1 VTWSPPPLDGT
12 VTLVTGSTRGV
23 GRGIVLALGDAGA
36 TVYVTGRSTVDEAS
50 DEVTARG
57 GRGVGVRVDHS
68 VDAEVVA
75 LFDRVL
81 AENDRLDVVVANAWG
96 GYADH
101 DHTTFAAPL
110 WEQPLSRWQTMYES
124 GLRPT
129 FTTVRAAA
137 QAMSARGSG
146 LIVVTGGWD
155 AADEYLGNLYY
166 DVYKAASARIVAA
179 LAHELRAYGVAVV
192 GVVPGFTRTEAVVA
206 AFAAAGTEP
215 PEVTHSP
222 EYVGRAVA
230 HVAADPGALELTGRT
245 EQVTWYASRYAFT
258 DLDGRRFDAFRMPPE
273 NRI

>member
-12 VTLVTGSTRGV
+12 VALVTGSTRGV
-23 GRGIVLALGDAGA
+23 GKGIALSLGDAGA
-36 TVYVTGRSTVDEAS
+36 AVYVTGRSTIDEVA
-50 DEVTARG
+50 DEVTRRG
-57 GRGVGVRVDHS
+57 GRGVGVYVDHS
-68 VDAEVVA
+68 VDEEVVA

-81 AENDRLDVVVANAWG
+81 AEAEHLDVVVANAWG

-124 GLRPT
+124 GLRAT

-137 QAMSARGSG
+137 QAMSARGRG

-155 AADEYLGNLYY
+155 AADEYLGNVYY
-166 DVYKAASARIVAA
+166 DVYKAASARIVAG
-179 LAHELRAYGVAVV
+179 LAHELRSHGVAVV
-192 GVVPGFTRTEAVVA
+192 GVVPGFTRTEAVVD
-206 AFAAAGTEP
+206 AFAAAGMEP

-230 HVAADPGALELTGRT
+230 HVAADSAALELTGRT
-245 EQVTWYASRYAFT
+245 EQVTWYASRYGFT
-258 DLDGRRFDAFRMPPE
+258 DVDGRGFDAFRMPPE
-273 NRI
+273 NRL